1 MLRISLGVLLAATA
15 IVPIAAA
22 PTVPLAQDARIFGK
36 RQGAWGTD
44 ISPSGSKAVMMLGGP
59 AGVTIVKVIDLNTG
73 VGKNIL
79 GSKDSRESLDW
90 CQFASD
96 DYLVCRYSGNSKLDR
111 ELVPFSRLVVV
122 STDGGNL
129 RQLGQKASDRDVG
142 LRQFDGRV
150 IDWLPEDPGAVLMA
164 RDYVPETGAL
174 ATNAV
179 RASSGLGVDRI
190 DLATMKVTPVESPN
204 KAVSEYRTD
213 GQGNIRLQVFQD
225 SFDDQLT
232 GRSRFKYRKAG
243 SRNWEA
249 LGQYSNGGATD
260 IYPLAVE
267 GQTNSVYVLKAAGGR
282 DALYRMALDGTG
294 TMTMIASNPK
304 VDIDGIIRLG
314 KGQKV
319 IGYTYTDT
327 QSRIAY
333 FDPEY
338 QKLAR
343 SLGKALASFP
353 LIEISG
359 ASANGQKMLVSAGSD
374 NHPGAYYVLDRTT
387 KKMQELAIVRP
398 DLEGR
403 QLATVKSIT
412 YAAADG
418 TKLPAYLTLPFGSTG
433 KNLPAVVLPHGGPSS
448 RDVWGF
454 DWLPQFLAARG
465 YAVIQPQYRG
475 STGFGVEFQN
485 KNGWINWRTAMS
497 DIGDSARYLTKEGIA
512 NPERMAIVGWSYGG
526 YAALQS
532 AAVEPGL
539 YKTAVAIAPVTDL
552 NMLKKENEGYT
563 SGKVVSTF
571 IGSGPHLIEG
581 SPLRNVSKI
590 KVPVL
595 MFHGDYDINVGIAQ
609 SEKMESALRQAG
621 AKVELIR
628 YAGLDH
634 QLDDSNARADMLN
647 RIGIALDGA
656 IGN

>member
-1 MLRISLGVLLAATA
+1 MLRISLAVLLAATA
-15 IVPIAAA
+15 ILPLSAA
-22 PTVPLAQDARIFGK
+22 PALPLAQDARVFGK
-36 RQGAWGTD
+36 REGAWGTD
-44 ISPSGSKAVMMLGGP
+44 ISPSGSKAVMMIGGP
-59 AGVTIVKVIDLNTG
+59 AGLTVVKVIDLNSG

-96 DYLVCRYSGNSKLDR
+96 DYLVCRYSGNSKVDGS
-111 ELVPFSRLVVV
+111 LVPFSRLVVV
-122 STDGGNL
+122 SADGSNL
-129 RQLGQKASDRDVG
+129 RQLGQKASERDVG
-142 LRQFDGRV
+142 LRQFDGQV
-150 IDWLPEDPGAVLMA
+150 IDWLPQDPGAVLMA
-164 RDYVPETGAL
+164 RNYVAEAGSIG
-174 ATNAV
+174 TNSA
-179 RASSGLGVDRI
+179 RSSSGLGVDRI
-190 DLATMKVTPVESPN
+190 DLATMKVTPLESPKN
-204 KAVSEYRTD
+204 AVSEYRTD
-213 GQGNIRLQVFQD
+213 GLGNVRLQVIDD

-232 GRSRFKYRKAG
+232 GKSRYKYRKVG
-243 SRNWEA
+243 SKAWEP
-249 LGQYSNGGATD
+249 LGQYGGNKATD

-267 GQTNSVYVLKAAGGR
+267 GQTNSIYVLKDLGGR

-294 TMTMIASNPK
+294 AMSLIASNPN

-319 IGYTYTDT
+319 IGYTFTDT
-327 QSRIAY
+327 QSRVAY

-338 QKLAR
+338 QKLTR
-343 SLGKALASFP
+343 SLGKALPNFP
-353 LIEISG
+353 MIDISG
-359 ASANGQKMLVSAGSD
+359 ASANGQKLLVSAGAD
-374 NHPGAYYVLDRTT
+374 NHPGAYYILDRTT

-403 QLATVKSIT
+403 ALATVKSIT

-418 TKLPAYLTLPFGSTG
+418 TKIPAYLTMPVGNTG
-433 KNLPAVVLPHGGPSS
+433 TNLPAVVLPHGGPSS

-465 YAVIQPQYRG
+465 YVVIQPEYRG
-475 STGFGVEFQN
+475 STGFGAEFQN

-497 DIGDSARYLTKEGIA
+497 DIGDSARYLTKAGIA
-512 NPERMAIVGWSYGG
+512 DPARLAIVGWSYGG

-563 SGKVVSTF
+563 NGKIVSQF
-571 IGSGPHLIEG
+571 IGTGPHLIEG
-581 SPLRNVSKI
+581 SPLRNVSRI

-595 MFHGDYDINVGIAQ
+595 LFHGDYDINVGIAQ
-609 SEKMESALRQAG
+609 SEKMESALRGAG
-621 AKVELIR
+621 SKVEFIR
-628 YAGLDH
+628 YPGLDH

-647 RIGIALDGA
+647 RIGIALDAA
-656 IGN
+656 IGH